1 MDSELNRRNEME
13 KINDQFVKEA
23 IALKST
29 MEDLLITINEII
41 NNNFTIKSGLKDGDK
56 LKVQLETYR
65 NQVNKMKLN

>member
-1 MDSELNRRNEME
+1 ME

-41 NNNFTIKSGLKDGDK
+41 NNYFTIKSGLKDGDK
-56 LKVQLETYR
+56 LKVQLEAYR

>member
-1 MDSELNRRNEME
+1 ME

-41 NNNFTIKSGLKDGDK
+41 NNYFTIKSGLKDGDK